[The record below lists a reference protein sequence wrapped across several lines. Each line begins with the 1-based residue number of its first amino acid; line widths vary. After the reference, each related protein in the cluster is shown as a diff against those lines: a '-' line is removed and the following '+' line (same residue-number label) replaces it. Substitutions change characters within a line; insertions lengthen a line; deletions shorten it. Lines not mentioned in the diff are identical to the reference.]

1 MMSTEANKAIVRRF
15 VEEVQNGGDLAALD
29 ALAAPG
35 YVNHSAPPGVPPDR
49 EGLKQLT
56 AMFRQAFPD
65 GRMTIEDMVAEGE
78 RVATRKTFRG
88 THRGELM
95 GIPPTGKAVAI
106 GLIDIVR
113 VADGKVVE
121 SWSVADDLGLL
132 RQLGA
137 LAPLGP
143 ASR

>member
-1 MMSTEANKAIVRRF
+1 MSTEGNTAIVRRF
-15 VEEVQNGGDLAALD
+15 VEAVQSEGDLSVLD
-29 ALAAPG
+29 ELAAPD
-35 YVNHSAPPGVPPDR
+35 YVNHTARPGVPADR

-56 AMFRQAFPD
+56 AMFRRAFPD
-65 GRMTIEDMVAEGE
+65 GRMTIEDMVAEGD

-88 THRGELM
+88 THQGELM

-106 GLIDIVR
+106 GLIDLVR
-113 VADGKVVE
+113 LADGKVVE

-132 RQLGA
+132 QQLGA
-137 LAPLGP
+137 FAPPGP